1 MKEQLR
7 EMEQGIHELERE
19 IEVKER
25 ELHAIRL
32 DTQAVC
38 YHLCSYEVLGPP
50 LFKFISQYSIF
61 DLGRCGPK
69 MIFSENKTKNW
80 QILGMGIFFRWLY

>member
-7 EMEQGIHELERE
+7 GREQSIHELEREIEVKERE

-38 YHLCSYEVLGPP
+38 YLLCDYKVLVT
-50 LFKFISQYSIF
+50 LLYKVIS
-61 DLGRCGPK
+61 
-69 MIFSENKTKNW
+69 
-80 QILGMGIFFRWLY
+80 

>member
-1 MKEQLR
+1 
-7 EMEQGIHELERE
+7 MEQSMHELERE

-38 YHLCSYEVLGPP
+38 YHLCSYKVSGAP
-50 LFKFISQYSIF
+50 
-61 DLGRCGPK
+61 
-69 MIFSENKTKNW
+69 
-80 QILGMGIFFRWLY
+80 